1 MFISPK
7 FELYCSHFTFTASPF
22 SESTSK
28 SETSCLRWLKWDL
41 YSQIENKCDTTF
53 SYIYTFY
60 IYRRPTIFNRGRQN
74 CASFHDFDW
83 DGSLRY
89 QIIFLKQAVFF
100 YYYINIYALFSL
112 YLFLLQG
119 KISKDL
125 FCSGNIICSFEV
137 FQHFTKK
144 NYVLL
149 NPHPHDTPC
158 VREEIFIK
166 YISSMSPLSWK
177 L

>member
-60 IYRRPTIFNRGRQN
+60 ISRRPTIFNRGRQN

-100 YYYINIYALFSL
+100 
-112 YLFLLQG
+112 FLLYQY
-119 KISKDL
+119 
-125 FCSGNIICSFEV
+125 ICSF
-137 FQHFTKK
+137 
-144 NYVLL
+144 
-149 NPHPHDTPC
+149 
-158 VREEIFIK
+158 FIVSILVARK
-166 YISSMSPLSWK
+166 YIKGPFLLWQHYLQFWSISTFYEKELCST
-177 L
+177 

>member
-41 YSQIENKCDTTF
+41 YLQTENKCDTTF

-100 YYYINIYALFSL
+100 IIISIYMLFFHCIYSCCKEKYQRTFSALATLFAVLKYFNILRKRIMYYLIPIPMILPA
-112 YLFLLQG
+112 
-119 KISKDL
+119 
-125 FCSGNIICSFEV
+125 
-137 FQHFTKK
+137 
-144 NYVLL
+144 
-149 NPHPHDTPC
+149 
-158 VREEIFIK
+158 
-166 YISSMSPLSWK
+166 
-177 L
+177 